1 MSAAEF
7 LNMCHDPR
15 PPGAPRR
22 VWRDW
27 LVLGLAIVGAF
38 VEIVLRSDIVWPA
51 LALTAALVALPLL
64 LWRRTYPLLT
74 VALGFGSM
82 TVFSLTAIAF
92 EAAPIGLY
100 AMAALMVLP
109 YSLFRWGSGREA
121 TIGLGIMVGTWAT
134 SVLADYSG
142 VGDTIGGLIVL
153 LFPVVLG
160 SMVRFQAKA
169 RSQEIEQ
176 AKSLTREQLA
186 RELHDSVAHHVSAI
200 AIQAQGGRAVAA
212 TDPTK
217 AADVLGVIEEEAAR
231 ALTEMRNMV
240 GALRDGTGVD
250 LTPQPGVA
258 DIERLSATAGSIDG
272 PVVGNSP
279 TIDVE
284 LLGDLNNLRP
294 SVDTAL
300 YRLAQESITN
310 SLRHARNAS
319 LVRVRVLGDDES
331 VRLTVHDDGI
341 ANPPPISSPGF
352 GLVGMAERAKLL
364 GGTLTAGPGGPGRG
378 WTVQAVL
385 PRDGAAA

>member
-1 MSAAEF
+1 M
-7 LNMCHDPR
+7 
-15 PPGAPRR
+15 
-22 VWRDW
+22 
-27 LVLGLAIVGAF
+27 LGLAIVGAF

-82 TVFSLTAIAF
+82 TVFSLAAIAF